1 MLRTVR
7 NTLAASALA
16 LAAASPALAGDR
28 ALVVGIDSY
37 PALGLERPL
46 HHATRDAQR
55 FHDFLIDH
63 WDFAPEEITLLLDE
77 AATSGAIMDT
87 LIDRLVGE
95 TAPGDRVVFYFS
107 GLGSRIA
114 GRGSQEAD
122 GLTEVLLAY
131 DAASLLGKMPEDA
144 FADILDLIPDRDVTL
159 VIDASND
166 GDMGYRVASAETVA
180 TRGVTLEGDRD
191 PSGAKLRSGP
201 APLNAESFLEAPFG
215 AGEAPRDIW
224 AASAP
229 GQFAWESTQSGVFT
243 DAFLDGI
250 AGGLADANGNGT
262 ITNAELLT
270 FLRAQSDAWCGTTP
284 DCAVTG
290 MGLTPHFSGTIEDIA
305 ANVEAGLADP
315 KTLPKTIDLPNSIA
329 PTPETSLS
337 GPSVAP
343 EASEGGYAEALGFVT
358 DLFTPSNSANL
369 TLSIPTGTEMRL
381 GDIVTFEAK
390 ADAPGTIVILD
401 INPNGELT
409 QVYPSALSQEGST
422 KMEAGQTLTIPNGLS
437 TSGRP
442 LQIRVSEPA
451 GEGFLLA
458 LFIEDDLPN
467 LTALLP
473 ENIQGGPIP
482 NAGQYLYEIA
492 QDLLRMQASATGN
505 SAVEWSAT
513 YLTYRIAR

>member
-1 MLRTVR
+1 MVSRITK
-7 NTLAASALA
+7 TLAVSALA
-16 LAAASPALAGDR
+16 LGAALPALAGDR

-46 HHATRDAQR
+46 HHATSDAQR

-63 WDFAPEEITLLLDE
+63 WDFAPSEITLLKDE

-107 GLGSRIA
+107 GLGSRVA

-166 GDMGYRVASAETVA
+166 GDMSFRAASADTVA
-180 TRGVTLEGDRD
+180 TRGVTLDGDRD
-191 PSGAKLRSGP
+191 PNGAKLRSGP
-201 APLNAESFLEAPFG
+201 APLNAQSFLEAPFG
-215 AGEAPRDIW
+215 AGNAPRDIW

-243 DAFLDGI
+243 DAFMNGI
-250 AGGLADANGNGT
+250 ADGMADANGNGT

-270 FLRAQSDAWCGTTP
+270 FLRAQSEAWCGTTP
-284 DCAVTG
+284 DCAMTG
-290 MGLTPHFSGTIEDIA
+290 MGLTPHFSGDVEEVMATVDASMTAPQTIPTTIELP
-305 ANVEAGLADP
+305 E
-315 KTLPKTIDLPNSIA
+315 TLA
-329 PTPETSLS
+329 PTPVAPIT
-337 GPSVAP
+337 GPSVTP
-343 EASEGGYAEALGFVT
+343 ETTGGYAEALGFVT
-358 DLFTPSNSANL
+358 DLFTPSNTANL
-369 TLSIPTGTEMRL
+369 TLSIPTGTEMAL
-381 GDIVTFEAK
+381 GDIVEFEAK
-390 ADAPGTIVILD
+390 ADTPGTLVILD
-401 INPNGELT
+401 INPNGELA
-409 QVYPSALSQEGST
+409 QVYPSALSQEGT
-422 KMEAGQTLTIPNGLS
+422 TDMIAGQTLTIPNGLS

-458 LFIEDDLPN
+458 LFIEDELPN

-492 QDLLRMQASATGN
+492 QDLLRMQATPTGN

-513 YLTYRIAR
+513 YLPYRIAE